1 MERIKKIL
9 LSLLLLAFMGCST
22 VKRAG
27 DTILLSSDNRVERI
41 MVDSVIV
48 RDSVFVKEKGDT
60 VFYTKYRTF
69 YKELLRVDSIVRRD
83 TVFCDREV
91 YVERSAATHSP
102 LKCVVILLLCSLF
115 LLLLWRTGLLSAL
128 WNLILKL
135 CKLCIKVFHL
145 KG

>member
-1 MERIKKIL
+1 MKRIIKIL
-9 LSLLLLAFMGCST
+9 LSLLLLAFVGCST
-22 VKRAG
+22 VRRTG
-27 DTILLSSDNRVERI
+27 DTTLLSSDNSVERI

-69 YKELLRVDSIVRRD
+69 YKEVLRVDSIVHRD

-91 YVERSAATHSP
+91 YVEQSAVTHSP
-102 LKCVVILLLCSLF
+102 WRNVVTLLLWSLF

-128 WNLILKL
+128 WNLILKW